1 MHGQNHIKYAKGF
14 YTYKK
19 VTLLFN
25 LPLVNYLYLGTTL
38 LSHIQKI
45 TIHFL
50 WPHTH
55 ICIPGSFYFE
65 WPLSAKTC
73 HSLVK
78 LIVLHFQGLR
88 PTFLLP
94 SFYDSLRPSCLKKS
108 PYHGVSVATNTSTYF
123 LFSTNVRLQYLI
135 TVKWRGFWYTGNS
148 GRNGS
153 VNCLR
158 CYSSCWL

>member
-1 MHGQNHIKYAKGF
+1 MLNVYIHNVI
-14 YTYKK
+14 
-19 VTLLFN
+19 LLFN

-50 WPHTH
+50 WRIHTTVYQAVFTLNDH
-55 ICIPGSFYFE
+55 SE
-65 WPLSAKTC
+65 AKAS

-94 SFYDSLRPSCLKKS
+94 AFYDSVRSSCLQKS
-108 PYHGVSVATNTSTYF
+108 PCHGVSTATNTSTYF
-123 LFSTNVRLQYLI
+123 LFSTNVRLHCI
-135 TVKWRGFWYTGNS
+135 SIKHI
-148 GRNGS
+148 
-153 VNCLR
+153 
-158 CYSSCWL
+158 